1 MGLGKGKRIV
11 GFAVSYWDFWKRGLV
26 LEIEIEGEFQNAKL
40 LHPLLVVFDP
50 LLSQLLVPSSVP
62 FLFDSLSHALHC
74 SFLSRLCLT
83 SELESSS

>member
-11 GFAVSYWDFWKRGLV
+11 GFAVSYWDLWERGLV
-26 LEIEIEGEFQNAKL
+26 LEIEGEFQNAKL

-50 LLSQLLVPSSVP
+50 LLSQLLVPSSVS
-62 FLFDSLSHALHC
+62 FLFDSLSLAFHC